1 MSAQRM
7 TLELRKRSA
16 SIGRN
21 RLGRQSWLAAGLFA
35 LVLPL
40 SGCGTG
46 PLWDKFLAKDETF
59 TEEPADKLY
68 NEGLYLMNP
77 KHDPKPASQKFEE
90 ADRQHPY
97 SHRPRKSLP

>member
-40 SGCGTG
+40 SGGGSG
-46 PLWDKFLAKDETF
+46 PRWVKVVAKDETF
-59 TEEPADKLY
+59 TQGPAGKLY
-68 NEGLYLMNP
+68 NEGRYLVNQKHQP
-77 KHDPKPASQKFEE
+77 KAQSKKVSAVCCP
-90 ADRQHPY
+90 HPH
-97 SHRPRKSLP
+97 SA